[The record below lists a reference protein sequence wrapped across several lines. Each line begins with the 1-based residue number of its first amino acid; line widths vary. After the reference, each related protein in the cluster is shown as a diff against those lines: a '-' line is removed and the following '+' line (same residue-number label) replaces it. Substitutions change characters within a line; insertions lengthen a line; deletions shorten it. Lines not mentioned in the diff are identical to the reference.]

1 MPVRDLLLPELELE
15 ASFTRKHLERVP
27 MHTLGFKPHSK
38 SMTLGELSTFLAV
51 IPTWGHF
58 ALTTDSLDVAPGGE
72 PLPQQEVV
80 RSHQEL
86 LDMFDRNVLGLRAA
100 LGKASDPHLQKPWS
114 LVASGS
120 AIFTQPRYLVFRTL
134 FFNHMVHH
142 RAQLGVYFRLL
153 GVRVPAVYNDSGDEK
168 GGMFI
173 DSPAEPSR

>member
-1 MPVRDLLLPELELE
+1 MPLRDLLLQELELE
-15 ASFTRKHLERVP
+15 AAFTRKHLERVP
-27 MHTLGFKPHSK
+27 MNTLGFKPHSK

-51 IPTWGHF
+51 IPTWGIF

-86 LDMFDRNVLGLRAA
+86 LDMFDRNVLGLRAS

-114 LVASGS
+114 LVASGN
-120 AIFTQPRYLVFRTL
+120 AIFMQPRYLVFRTL
-134 FFNHMVHH
+134 CLNHMVHH

-153 GVRVPAVYNDSGDEK
+153 GVRVPAVYNDSADEK

-173 DSPAEPSR
+173 DAPTEPSR

>member
-1 MPVRDLLLPELELE
+1 MPLRDLLLQEFELE
-15 ASFTRKHLERVP
+15 AAFTRTHLERVP
-27 MHTLGFKPHSK
+27 MNTLGFKPHSK

-51 IPTWGHF
+51 IPTWGIF
-58 ALTTDSLDVAPGGE
+58 ALTTDSMDVAPGGE

-86 LDMFDRNVLGLRAA
+86 LDMFDRNALGLRAS

-114 LVASGS
+114 LVASGN

-134 FFNHMVHH
+134 CLNHMVHH

-153 GVRVPAVYNDSGDEK
+153 GVRVPAVYNDSADEK

-173 DSPAEPSR
+173 DAPTEPSR

>member
-1 MPVRDLLLPELELE
+1 MPVRDLLLLELELE
-15 ASFTRKHLERVP
+15 ASFTRKYLERVP
-27 MHTLGFKPHSK
+27 MTTLGFKPHSK

-86 LDMFDRNVLGLRAA
+86 LDMFDQNLIALRAA

-114 LVASGS
+114 LIASGN
-120 AIFTQPRYLVFRTL
+120 ALFTQPRYLVFRTL
-134 FFNHMVHH
+134 FLNHMVHH
-142 RAQLGVYFRLL
+142 RAQLGIYFRLL
-153 GVRVPAVYNDSGDEK
+153 GVRVPAVYNDSGDEQ
-168 GGMFI
+168 GGMFMQQ
-173 DSPAEPSR
+173 PR

>member
-15 ASFTRKHLERVP
+15 AAFTRKHLERVP
-27 MHTLGFKPHSK
+27 MSTLGFKPHSK

-72 PLPQQEVV
+72 SLSQQEVV
-80 RSHQEL
+80 RSQQDL
-86 LDMFDRNVLGLRAA
+86 LEMFDRNVLALRAA

-114 LVASGS
+114 LVANGN
-120 AIFTQPRYLVFRTL
+120 ALITQPRYLIYRTL
-134 FFNHMVHH
+134 FLNHMVHH

-168 GGMFI
+168 GGMFMET
-173 DSPAEPSR
+173 A